1 MKLRGQLQQKFDLI
15 NIKLEN
21 IDRKLANINTK
32 LTTIER
38 INKMILQDADIQMH
52 TLLDNNTICHSGE
65 TGRRLNESNKC
76 LCAAGFLGKQ
86 CKYSDGKD
94 TSFMVLF
101 HEGYQDVPLIPMIL
115 VASANTA
122 RLSVLYFSNNTNHS
136 TIIDKTNTAYNLSN
150 SVLPSDGIHLAGV
163 ELHSDVGIN
172 VYGFLYGGRVSEG
185 YLLMPVKFAS
195 TKYII
200 STFPAFAIRYGFRN
214 LLVLSQIYQN
224 TVVSINLKLE
234 NGSVAYKSKQYS
246 NNDTIRIVINKYNT
260 FQLSHTSD
268 LSGTLVTASKPI
280 IVVSGNR
287 CNFAV
292 ADNIRVGYCQPFI
305 ESVLPTNQL
314 DYIFITPHLSKRLN
328 NTVRIQAVNSTKLTI
343 QIENRKISKT
353 LNARDYWDFYYNTT
367 AFIFASED
375 IIVMSYPHG
384 LNEHEGDP
392 FMMTIPGINQY
403 LYEYDFVVPTGFDSF
418 ISITVQSDAVDG
430 FMLDGNSSN
439 IKSLF
444 CLSEG
449 MNHFSTFSLP
459 MSAGYHHIEHKN
471 KVRFGLWVYGNVY
484 PDDGYGYP
492 AGMASKT

>member
-1 MKLRGQLQQKFDLI
+1 MAELEMQEYEQLNRNEETTYDEIKVDKMTIEMSQLFKTGVLVIIVSLFSAGVISTVVYVTVYAQLQQKFDLI

-21 IDRKLANINTK
+21 IDRKMANINTK
-32 LTTIER
+32 LTDIER
-38 INKMILQDADIQMH
+38 INQMILQDADIQMH
-52 TLLDNNTICHSGE
+52 TLLDNNTMCYSGE
-65 TGRRLNESNKC
+65 TWQRLNDSNKC

-101 HEGYQDVPLIPMIL
+101 HEGYQDVPLIPKIL

-122 RLSVLYFSNNTNHS
+122 RLSVLYFSTNTNHS
-136 TIIDKTNTAYNLSN
+136 TTIDTTNTAYNLSN
-150 SVLPSDGIHLAGV
+150 SVLPSDGIHLAG
-163 ELHSDVGIN
+163 
-172 VYGFLYGGRVSEG
+172 
-185 YLLMPVKFAS
+185 
-195 TKYII
+195 
-200 STFPAFAIRYGFRN
+200 
-214 LLVLSQIYQN
+214 
-224 TVVSINLKLE
+224 
-234 NGSVAYKSKQYS
+234 
-246 NNDTIRIVINKYNT
+246 
-260 FQLSHTSD
+260 LSHTSD
-268 LSGTLVTASKPI
+268 LSGTLVTASKPV

-343 QIENRKISKT
+343 KIENRKISKT

-375 IIVMSYPHG
+375 ILVMSYPHG
-384 LNEHEGDP
+384 LNEHKGDP
-392 FMMTIPGINQY
+392 FMMTIPGVNQY

-430 FMLDGNSSN
+430 FMLDRNSSN

-459 MSAGYHHIEHKN
+459 ISAGYHHIDHKK
-471 KVRFGLWVYGNVY
+471 KVRFGLWVYGNKY

-492 AGMASKT
+492 AGMAYKT